1 MTMTPTPVYTQTPK
15 HVVVQVSTANTNAD
29 GTTGTYATVVTAGAN
44 GSKIERI
51 TISPQ
56 GTTTADK
63 LRLFIGGKLW
73 KEFLFAATTPS
84 NTVATIPQDIDCT
97 LPGNTVIMTGAEVMI
112 ANVNTGA
119 GNLFNVHVFY
129 GDY

>member
-15 HVVVQVSTANTNAD
+15 HAVVQVSTANTAVD

-73 KEFLFAATTPS
+73 KEFLFAAVTPS
-84 NTVATIPQDIDCT
+84 NTVTTIPQDLDCT
-97 LPGNTVIMTGAEVMI
+97 LPGNTV
-112 ANVNTGA
+112 
-119 GNLFNVHVFY
+119 
-129 GDY
+129 

>member
-1 MTMTPTPVYTQTPK
+1 MTNTPVFTQTPK
-15 HVVVQVSTANTNAD
+15 HAVVQVSTANTNVD

-51 TISPQ
+51 RIESV
-56 GTTTADK
+56 GTTGADK
-63 LRLFIGGKLW
+63 VRLFIGGKLYQ
-73 KEFLFAATTPS
+73 ETLMTATTPS
-84 NTVATIPQDIDCT
+84 NTVTNYVVDFDCT
-97 LPGNTVIMTGAEVMI
+97 QPGALVVLAANEIML